1 MSKLIYQ
8 PLGNNWAIGIESDDP
23 KEIESQDFSWYNHG
37 AYNGTLKF
45 MSPRF
50 AYIWS
55 TEENFLKYL
64 YDSSLAIL
72 LDKYGNSLKEKVRR
86 YARLLARMR
95 FNGYKQESFIR
106 KADVPT
112 YRYVP
117 QEDTSGGV
125 VKTQGYANGDEEEWK
140 QNSSSYYVYDR

>member
-1 MSKLIYQ
+1 MSKLVYQ
-8 PLGNNWAIGIESDDP
+8 PLGNNWALGIETDDP

-55 TEENFLKYL
+55 TEEDFLKYL
-64 YDSSLAIL
+64 YNSSLAIL
-72 LDKYGNSLKEKVRR
+72 LGKYGNSLKEKVRR

-95 FNGYKQESFIR
+95 FNGYKQECFIR
-106 KADVPT
+106 KTNIKPF
-112 YRYVP
+112 RYVK
-117 QEDTSGGV
+117 QSEKDRNDLGMSHIG
-125 VKTQGYANGDEEEWK
+125 NFDEEAWK
-140 QNSSSYYVYDR
+140 QSLGSYYGDK

>member
-1 MSKLIYQ
+1 MSKLVYQ
-8 PLGNNWAIGIESDDP
+8 PLGNNWALGIETDDP

-50 AYIWS
+50 AYIWT
-55 TEENFLKYL
+55 TEEDFHKYL
-64 YDSSLAIL
+64 YNSSLAIL
-72 LDKYGNSLKEKVRR
+72 LGKYGNSLKEKVRR

-95 FNGYKQESFIR
+95 FNRYKSETFIR
-106 KADVPT
+106 KGDVST

-117 QEDTSGGV
+117 QEDTSGG
-125 VKTQGYANGDEEEWK
+125 KIATSGYTNDEEEWK
-140 QNSSSYYVYDR
+140 QNCGSYYVYDK

>member
-1 MSKLIYQ
+1 M
-8 PLGNNWAIGIESDDP
+8 GIESDDP

-64 YDSSLAIL
+64 YNSSLAVL

-117 QEDTSGGV
+117 QEDTSGA
-125 VKTQGYANGDEEEWK
+125 KLTNGIVFDEESWK
-140 QNSSSYYVYDR
+140 QNSNAYFTYDR

>member
-8 PLGNNWAIGIESDDP
+8 PLGNNWAIGIESDNP

-50 AYIWS
+50 AYIWT
-55 TEENFLKYL
+55 TEEDFRKYL
-64 YDSSLAIL
+64 YNSSLAIL
-72 LDKYGNSLKEKVRR
+72 LGKYGNSLKEKVRR

-95 FNGYKQESFIR
+95 FNRYKPETFIKKTGLSVHR
-106 KADVPT
+106 H
-112 YRYVP
+112 VP
-117 QEDTSGGV
+117 QEDSSGAKMSSDGIC
-125 VKTQGYANGDEEEWK
+125 NDEEAWK
-140 QNSSSYYVYDR
+140 QTSNSYFIMDK

>member
-8 PLGNNWAIGIESDDP
+8 PLGNNWAIGIESDNP

-55 TEENFLKYL
+55 TEEDFLKYL
-64 YDSSLAIL
+64 YNSSLAIL
-72 LDKYGNSLKEKVRR
+72 LGKYGNSLKEKVRR

-95 FNGYKQESFIR
+95 FNGYKQECFIR
-106 KADVPT
+106 KSNVPT

-117 QEDTSGGV
+117 QEDTSGA
-125 VKTQGYANGDEEEWK
+125 KMSTQGYTNDEEEWK
-140 QNSSSYYVYDR
+140 QNSNSYYVYDR

>member
-1 MSKLIYQ
+1 MSKLVYQ

-55 TEENFLKYL
+55 TEEDFLKYL
-64 YDSSLAIL
+64 YNSSLAIL
-72 LDKYGNSLKEKVRR
+72 LNKYDNKLKGKVRR
-86 YARLLARMR
+86 YARLLARLR
-95 FNGYKQESFIR
+95 FNNMESEPFI
-106 KADVPT
+106 KKSGVPV
-112 YRYVP
+112 YRYVK
-117 QEDTSGGV
+117 QEENSGA
-125 VKTQGYANGDEEEWK
+125 KMSTMGYTNDEEEWK
-140 QNSSSYYVYDR
+140 QNSNSYYVYDR